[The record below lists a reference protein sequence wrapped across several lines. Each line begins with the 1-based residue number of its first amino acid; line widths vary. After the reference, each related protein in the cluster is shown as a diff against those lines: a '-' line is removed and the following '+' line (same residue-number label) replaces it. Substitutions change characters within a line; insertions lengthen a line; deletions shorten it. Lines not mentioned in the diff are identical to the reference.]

1 MPRMSSSGVASG
13 SVAGNAS
20 ATSPSMLTRTRL
32 GWSIDSATPERWA
45 ASAAAASDWIA
56 RAPPIGDGDVSATS
70 GQRAAADPLRNHQP
84 AGAGAGHVEHPRDAG
99 HIKAA
104 ELQRAR
110 QDLLHLLVGQRRVR
124 VDEGQ
129 RDLPVQRGVERLP
142 ELQVGRAAVE
152 DQQPVAAA
160 ADGGA
165 RNEVDVLVGGGGLDR
180 RFPWR
185 GERDGLTGGIA
196 AVIGG
201 RAAGDRH
208 RRGAVGGLGKRRGL
222 RGRRRVV
229 FDVVGRHVGRE
240 VVGRRARNLGRGGAV
255 GARCGAGRLV
265 VGHRWSLPHPVP
277 GNAWP
282 EARAGPPPGIDD
294 GVTRTN
300 CSDQRT

>member
-1 MPRMSSSGVASG
+1 M
-13 SVAGNAS
+13 
-20 ATSPSMLTRTRL
+20 
-32 GWSIDSATPERWA
+32 
-45 ASAAAASDWIA
+45 A

-70 GQRAAADPLRNHQP
+70 GSEPPRIHSDTTSPPEPVLATSSTRATPGMSRRLSFER
-84 AGAGAGHVEHPRDAG
+84 AG
-99 HIKAA
+99 
-104 ELQRAR
+104 

-129 RDLPVQRGVERLP
+129 RDLAVQRGVERLP

-165 RNEVDVLVGGGGLDR
+165 GNEVDVLVGGGGLDR
-180 RFPWR
+180 RFPRR
-185 GERDGLTGGIA
+185 GERDGLAGGIA
-196 AVIGG
+196 AVVGG

-208 RRGAVGGLGKRRGL
+208 RRRPVGGLGDGCGL
-222 RGRRRVV
+222 PGLAARRRCS
-229 FDVVGRHVGRE
+229 DVVGGHVGRE

-255 GARCGAGRLV
+255 RARCGAGRLV

-277 GNAWP
+277 GNAAP

-300 CSDQRT
+300 SSDQST